1 MRKAIFLVVLSVSF
15 IVTLVIWLAAPS
27 TEYSVQELLLILG
40 AILVVGFALFLA
52 FRRLRDV
59 KEKLPA
65 EDEMSKNIMKRG
77 TATSYQLSLFLWL
90 VILYFAD
97 KTRLECHTLIAAGIM
112 GMAILFVLSWLYH
125 RYIRRTHD

>member
-27 TEYSVQELLLILG
+27 TE
-40 AILVVGFALFLA
+40 
-52 FRRLRDV
+52 
-59 KEKLPA
+59 EKLPA

-77 TATSYQLSLFLWL
+77 TATSYHLSLFLWL